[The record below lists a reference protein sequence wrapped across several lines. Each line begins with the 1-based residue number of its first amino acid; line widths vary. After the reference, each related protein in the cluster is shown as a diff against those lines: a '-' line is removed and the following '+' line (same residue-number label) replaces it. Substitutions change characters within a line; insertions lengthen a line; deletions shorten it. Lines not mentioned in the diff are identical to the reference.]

1 LVSINKL
8 EESPKN
14 DDVRTYMKMNDK
26 IAEGLVA

>member
-1 LVSINKL
+1 L